1 MHFDGVVG
9 NIVLQSKKNG
19 KNEEFHENLLLRYEA
34 LVGLAELNKNF
45 QIVLI
50 SSYSEILTTNFLNF
64 FKSNNINFDAVYCMI
79 PDGS

>member
-45 QIVLI
+45 
-50 SSYSEILTTNFLNF
+50 
-64 FKSNNINFDAVYCMI
+64 
-79 PDGS
+79 